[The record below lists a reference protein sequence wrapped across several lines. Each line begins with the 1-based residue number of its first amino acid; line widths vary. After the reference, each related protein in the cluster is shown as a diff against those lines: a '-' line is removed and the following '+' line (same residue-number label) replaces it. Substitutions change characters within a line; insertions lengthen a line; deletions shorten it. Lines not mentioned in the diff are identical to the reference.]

1 MRRLVSL
8 PFTLLIGLVI
18 ASPAEAAGGPPDGWT
33 DDWKARCEASLV
45 EIPAAHLVSVEAR
58 PRMVFGTVNLHLAPG
73 TWRYAGETV
82 TDLAAVRKAR
92 QRKKALA
99 DRLGGGG
106 AGLGGYLPKSS
117 GPTLWQ
123 LTVAP
128 DTPMHQLDATLDWL
142 ARAEGVGAATVI
154 ARVQAT
160 PLWLPDPAFD
170 AEVLA
175 PLWKGPDGGPPR
187 ADVLQS
193 KLAEVV
199 AEASAGC
206 PDYQRLVER
215 ARKVPVE
222 DRCVAMV
229 DALVEVRR
237 ACPGAADRLTTIH
250 RRLVANDNL
259 LTYVRFDFAPD
270 GEDAGFER
278 EQTWGEAA
286 QGVFAKGDRRLRP
299 NPATP

>member
-1 MRRLVSL
+1 MRHLLLV
-8 PFTLLIGLVI
+8 LLCVPSF
-18 ASPAEAAGGPPDGWT
+18 AAAAEGPPASWT
-33 DDWKARCEASLV
+33 DQWKARCEASLV
-45 EIPAAHLVSVEAR
+45 EIPKADLVTVEAR
-58 PRMVFGTVNLHLAPG
+58 PRMVFGAVDLHLAPG
-73 TWRYAGETV
+73 TWRYDGETV
-82 TDLAAVRKAR
+82 ADLAEVRKAR

-99 DRLGGGG
+99 DRLGPG
-106 AGLGGYLPKSS
+106 AGLGGYLPKKS
-117 GPTLWQ
+117 GPARWQ

-128 DTPMHQLDATLDWL
+128 ATPMHQLDATLDWL
-142 ARAEGVGAATVI
+142 ARADGIGAAVVL
-154 ARVQAT
+154 ARVEPT

-170 AEVLA
+170 AEVVA

-193 KLAEVV
+193 KLAGLV
-199 AEASAGC
+199 AKTAEGC
-206 PDYQRLVER
+206 PDYGRLVDR
-215 ARKVPVE
+215 ARKVPLE

-229 DALVEVRR
+229 DALVAVRQ
-237 ACPGAADRLTTIH
+237 ACPGTADRLTTIH

-259 LTYVRFDFAPD
+259 LTYVGFDFAPD

>member
-1 MRRLVSL
+1 MRRLVSPL
-8 PFTLLIGLVI
+8 LALLIGT
-18 ASPAEAAGGPPDGWT
+18 PALAAEGPPAGWT
-33 DDWKARCEASLV
+33 ERWKARCEASLV
-45 EIPAAHLVSVEAR
+45 EIPKAELVTVEAK
-58 PRMVFGTVNLHLAPG
+58 PRQVFGTVNLHLAPG
-73 TWRYAGETV
+73 AWRYGGETFS
-82 TDLAAVRKAR
+82 DLADVRKAR
-92 QRKKALA
+92 QRKKAVA
-99 DRLGGGG
+99 DRLGGG
-106 AGLGGYLPKSS
+106 AGLAGYLPERRS
-117 GPTLWQ
+117 GPALWS

-142 ARAEGVGAATVI
+142 ARAGGIGAATVI
-154 ARVQAT
+154 ARVETA

-170 AEVLA
+170 AKVVA

-193 KLAEVV
+193 RLADLV
-199 AEASAGC
+199 AKTAEGC
-206 PDYQRLVER
+206 PDYQRLVDR
-215 ARKVPVE
+215 AGKVPVE

-259 LTYVRFDFAPD
+259 LTYVRFDFAAD

-278 EQTWGEAA
+278 EQTWGDAA